1 MAFLDDFVEG
11 GTHNSD
17 LVLGLNSV
25 TLCLCALKIL
35 LNSVSQK
42 IKRGI
47 LMTYITDILIDYGK
61 SLILFVDL
69 IYLVIMI
76 LLFVISIIFIKS

>member
-17 LVLGLNSV
+17 LVLGLNLV

-35 LNSVSQK
+35 LSSVSQR

-69 IYLVIMI
+69 TYLVTMI